1 MSRIKNIKGGIFK
14 VGYHYLKMNCLK
26 DTLESWR
33 EANKMIHW
41 NAEDLK
47 QWIRGLVASN
57 DLREKLLVYL
67 EDEID
72 LDHGDFYAR
81 VKGKSL

>member
-1 MSRIKNIKGGIFK
+1 
-14 VGYHYLKMNCLK
+14 MNCLK

-33 EANKMIHW
+33 EANKMIYW

-47 QWIRGLVASN
+47 QWIQGLVDSK
-57 DLREKLLVYL
+57 DLREKLLDYL
-67 EDEID
+67 EEEID
-72 LDHGDFYAR
+72 LDHADFYAR